1 MIFYFLGGVFVPG
14 VGVGVIILN
23 EKNQVLLLLRN
34 ENPEKALSDMHLE
47 GTWTLPAGK
56 VKYGE
61 TLLKAAIRKVKEEA
75 NLDVSKLQLIS
86 VADDLNEY
94 AHFVTFGFL
103 AKQVNG
109 IVDLGKSEEHI
120 SYGYFDFLHLPE
132 NLCFPS
138 KKIIENYVNK
148 QIYSDNNS

>member
-1 MIFYFLGGVFVPG
+1 MPG

-23 EKNQVLLLLRN
+23 EKNQILLFLRN
-34 ENPEKALSDMHLE
+34 EDPEKALSDMHLE

-61 TLLKAAIRKVKEEA
+61 TIQQAAIRKVKEEA
-75 NLDVSKLQLIS
+75 NLDVSKLQLVSI
-86 VADDLNEY
+86 ADDLNEY
-94 AHFVTFGFL
+94 AHFVTLGFL

-109 IVDLGKSEEHI
+109 IIDLGKSEEHI
-120 SYGYFDFLHLPE
+120 TYGYFDFLHLPE

-138 KKIIENYVNK
+138 KKIIENYIRK
-148 QIYSDNNS
+148 QIYSDNSIHN